1 MRITPLDIRKQ
12 PFKKSMMG
20 FDRDQVN
27 SFLEMVASE
36 YESLI
41 NANNE
46 LSSELKRQKER
57 VQEYE
62 KIENTINDTLVTA
75 QKSTD
80 EVKKNARKEAD
91 LIVKDAQ
98 IRANKYESKSRD
110 AVLKMEGEIT
120 SLRAQRDSFLARFRS
135 VLKDQLA
142 LLDVLGES
150 IADEKVGQGRDS
162 ESSGEAEDTESTG
175 DEEDTS
181 SSGSAEN
188 EQVQG

>member
-12 PFKKSMMG
+12 PFKKSMLG

-110 AVLKMEGEIT
+110 AVLKMEGEIA

-162 ESSGEAEDTESTG
+162 ESSDEAQETESTG
-175 DEEDTS
+175 DGEDTY
-181 SSGSAEN
+181 SSGSAED